1 MQAAA
6 ELLLTGVST
15 LCFTLQFLPEP
26 VLKLQK
32 SLRLPN
38 SALSLRLRYEAPLE
52 ALDDPFRPPARL
64 LVRSFCAFT
73 SSDVSSS
80 VRVWLLACDPPFVVL
95 PP

>member
-15 LCFTLQFLPEP
+15 LCFTPQFLPEP

-64 LVRSFCAFT
+64 LVRCVLRLHFIRCQLFRQ
-73 SSDVSSS
+73 S
-80 VRVWLLACDPPFVVL
+80 VAAGM
-95 PP
+95 